1 MARED
6 ANAQIVLKAQVKRY
20 GLEVRTYRQMRFDH
34 ESEGE
39 NTNTSKD
46 IEIHGDLHEN
56 QELTSINQT
65 CDINEMTSVG
75 SHKPLGEVCA

>member
-1 MARED
+1 
-6 ANAQIVLKAQVKRY
+6 
-20 GLEVRTYRQMRFDH
+20 MRFDH

-39 NTNTSKD
+39 NTNTSKEF
-46 IEIHGDLHEN
+46 EIHGDLHEN